1 MLIKNVD
8 YERILLQSRLLF
20 QLDGSKMSPDYRV
33 PPIVV
38 YERKD
43 SKWTLKD
50 KHT

>member
-1 MLIKNVD
+1 MLIMKGKF
-8 YERILLQSRLLF
+8 YSRFFF

>member
-1 MLIKNVD
+1 MH
-8 YERILLQSRLLF
+8 LLDVFLLSASQF
-20 QLDGSKMSPDYRV
+20 DGSKMSPDDQV

-43 SKWTLKD
+43 SKWMLKD

>member
-1 MLIKNVD
+1 MKNNGLYCVLC
-8 YERILLQSRLLF
+8 YCFLSAPQF
-20 QLDGSKMSPDYRV
+20 DGSKMSPDYRV